1 MTASGK
7 IVSGVRT
14 FVADVTEG
22 FLEITHNSFALIG
35 LAVAFVV
42 LTLTARPDLRQAGE
56 AHLMDWLQSRQVALL
71 EMPVEL
77 GAIERATASNPK
89 DLPKEQA
96 AVAYWLS
103 KKYRVAP
110 EPLSALVA
118 EAYETGARTK
128 IDPTLILAI
137 MAIESSFN
145 PFAQSS
151 VGAQGLMQVMTHI
164 HSDKYEDHGGSFAA
178 LNPVSNLHVGV
189 QVLKETIARAGSVR
203 GGLKHYVGAANLPDD
218 QGYGSKVL
226 AEFARIRA
234 VAQGQQVAHNAQLP
248 HGLPEAASVA
258 KRENKPAAPEVQLAK
273 AEVQQ
278 RGSAQPLA
286 SASSAMNARP
296 VRVSTRI
303 TPPAKQ
309 ESDLAHSDS
318 VRAEQHIR
326 NTLTPQAAPHDKQ
339 HAVSV
344 ASGVHLVAQEQPVAD
359 AGNSSIQ

>member
-151 VGAQGLMQVMTHI
+151 VGAQGLMQVMTRVHT
-164 HSDKYEDHGGSFAA
+164 DKYESVGGALAA
-178 LNPVSNLHVGV
+178 FDPVTNLRVGV
-189 QVLKETIARAGSVR
+189 KVLQECIARAGSVE
-203 GGLKHYVGAANLPDD
+203 GGLRYYVGAANLPDD
-218 QGYGSKVL
+218 GGYTAKVL
-226 AEFARIRA
+226 AEHFRLR
-234 VAQGQQVAHNAQLP
+234 QVAGGRSTPLNPPATLSTQAP
-248 HGLPEAASVA
+248 ARTVPVVAPADAPEAAGD
-258 KRENKPAAPEVQLAK
+258 KLA
-273 AEVQQ
+273 
-278 RGSAQPLA
+278 L
-286 SASSAMNARP
+286 
-296 VRVSTRI
+296 
-303 TPPAKQ
+303 
-309 ESDLAHSDS
+309 L
-318 VRAEQHIR
+318 
-326 NTLTPQAAPHDKQ
+326 
-339 HAVSV
+339 
-344 ASGVHLVAQEQPVAD
+344 
-359 AGNSSIQ
+359 